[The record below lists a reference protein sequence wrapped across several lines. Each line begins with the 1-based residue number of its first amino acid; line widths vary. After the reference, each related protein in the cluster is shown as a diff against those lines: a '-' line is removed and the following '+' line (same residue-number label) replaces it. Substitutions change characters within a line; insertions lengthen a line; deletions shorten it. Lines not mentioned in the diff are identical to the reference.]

1 MKNVNKSKNNETR
14 TAIAIRMINS
24 GKTWEEVSEYLEI
37 SIPYIQ
43 KLTREHYTR
52 PKNYN
57 NLLHKAREN
66 KSKQKKVAEILPE
79 PIEEVLVV
87 DTGYLMEVGISALN
101 QECPLYIPK
110 FCLNELEKLSTSY
123 KIAEDILLTIYS
135 THSIQVI
142 NLRGRE
148 VLFQEPSIPVK
159 DRTKGIV
166 ATATHLWSLFPH
178 VRILT
183 NSREVEILANE
194 QNCGI
199 NVTYVRRV
207 S

>member
-14 TAIAIRMINS
+14 TSIAIRMING
-24 GKTWEEVSEYLEI
+24 GKTWEEVSEYLKI

-43 KLTREHYTR
+43 KLTREHYIR

-57 NLLHKAREN
+57 NLLKKAKEN
-66 KSKQKKVAEILPE
+66 KANQKKVAEILPE

-87 DTGYLMEVGISALN
+87 DTGYLMETGVSAIN

-110 FCLNELEKLSTSY
+110 FCLNELEKLSASY
-123 KIAEDILLTIYS
+123 KIAEDILLAIYS
-135 THSIQVI
+135 TNSLQVI

-148 VLFQEPSIPVK
+148 VLFKEPSTPVK

-166 ATATHLWSLFPH
+166 ATAAHLWSLFSH

-183 NSREVEILANE
+183 NSKEVEILANE
-194 QNCGI
+194 QDCGI
-199 NVTYVRRV
+199 NVTYVHRV